1 MKTFAIIMLIVFTI
15 TAAVVGAVFHFTTPP
30 THEHAYGEWEIRTP
44 ATCTEAGE
52 EVRKCECNEE
62 ETREIAATGHTY
74 GEWEVKTPATCTAE
88 GEEIKKCACGAEES
102 RPVAKL
108 DHTYGEW
115 ATKTP
120 ATCTAEGEEIRKC
133 ACGAEESRPV
143 AKLDHTYGEWATKTP
158 ANCTEAEVEYRVCSC
173 GAEETRTGD
182 AATGHTA
189 ASIAAALTKT
199 DVMKHDVLVAGDF
212 AVTAT
217 CGCGASYSVSEGITL
232 ENATLTVEGSNL
244 VTVKLGELSCDVTV
258 NAAKFV
264 KVVNGVIV
272 DDTHINSGNNTNNY
286 VDRTELYIYN
296 TGMYRVFFRF
306 NFSDV
311 LNSQYYADFGEEAI
325 VKFTFTVTNDVDL
338 TGLPVTFKS
347 YLTSEV
353 RSSVDFSELTWK
365 NYSNTYT
372 LGWGSD
378 EDPNNTVSLLA
389 KETVGN
395 RATYADD
402 KLVITVTMRELEGCI
417 DENGNAI
424 FVLLTAQKDV
434 KPYVASME
442 NEEFD
447 APSVQVIF
455 SEDHAHAYIEQ
466 VAEEK
471 YLASANCEEKAK
483 YYYSCSCGEAG
494 TATFEHGEVIE
505 HSFGEWETKTAAN
518 CLDAEV
524 EVRKCACGKEETQ
537 EGDKALGHD
546 MQTKFDETNHW
557 TKCSRCDE
565 ATEAVAHFGG
575 TATETEQAV
584 CEGCNQPYGG
594 LATHEH
600 SFSEW
605 QTRTDATCTDAEV
618 EFRKCACG
626 VEETQNG
633 DPALGHDMTNMS
645 DETDH
650 WTECDRDGCE
660 YATDK
665 VAHFGGTATET
676 EKAVCEG
683 CGQSYGELKEAE
695 KQEYVI
701 NGAIVEDTYVGSNSG
716 TAKKTDNSAK
726 DAIGTYSQ
734 YYRAYFKY
742 DFSNIINS
750 EDFES
755 VKDSAKVS
763 FTFTLSKGTVTDS
776 SSFTF
781 GGFTPGVGITDVDFS
796 NVFWNNLVSGAT
808 YYSLNWGNANNVLD
822 AKTPGDNI
830 TYDAESVTFTFDYND
845 IASFIDPTTGYAVFT
860 LRIATTSGISI
871 ASMENKTYAAPA
883 VNFVYEK

>member
-1 MKTFAIIMLIVFTI
+1 MKTFAIILLITLAIAALGVGYVFNF
-15 TAAVVGAVFHFTTPP
+15 VLPETPDVP
-30 THEHAYGEWEIRTP
+30 DHEHVYGEWENRTP
-44 ATCTEAGE
+44 ATCEEAGE
-52 EVRKCECNEE
+52 DFRKCECGEE
-62 ETREIAATGHTY
+62 ETRKVDALGHDYSSEVTAPTCTEAGYTTYTCSCGKSYVGDEVAATGH
-74 GEWEVKTPATCTAE
+74 
-88 GEEIKKCACGAEES
+88 S
-102 RPVAKL
+102 
-108 DHTYGEW
+108 YGEW

-120 ATCTAEGEEIRKC
+120 ATCTVAEVEVRKC
-133 ACGAEESRPV
+133 ACGAEE
-143 AKLDHTYGEWATKTP
+143 
-158 ANCTEAEVEYRVCSC
+158 
-173 GAEETRTGD
+173 TREGD

-189 ASIAAALTKT
+189 ISIAAALTKT
-199 DVMKHDVLVAGDF
+199 DAMKHDVLVAGDF

-217 CGCGASYSVSEGITL
+217 CTCGAEYTVTDGITL
-232 ENATLTVEGSNL
+232 ENATLTVEGDNL
-244 VTVKLGELSCDVTV
+244 VTVKLGELSSDVTV
-258 NAAKFV
+258 NAAKFN

-272 DDTHINSGNNTNNY
+272 DDTHINSGNNTSNY

-325 VKFTFTVTNDVDL
+325 VKFTFTVTNGVDL

-347 YLTSEV
+347 YLTSEL
-353 RSSVDFSELTWK
+353 RSSVDFSELTWQ

-378 EDPNNTVSLLA
+378 ENPNNTVSLLA

-395 RATYADD
+395 RATYADG

-434 KPYVASME
+434 KPFVASME

-466 VAEEK
+466 VADEK

-483 YYYSCSCGEAG
+483 YYYSCSCGLAG

-537 EGDKALGHD
+537 NGDPALGHD

-626 VEETQNG
+626 VEETQTG
-633 DPALGHDMTNMS
+633 DPALGHDMQTKF
-645 DETDH
+645 DETNH
-650 WTECDRDGCE
+650 WTKCSRCDE
-660 YATDK
+660 ATEA

-701 NGAIVEDTYVGSNSG
+701 NGAIVEDTYVNTSTSYRDSIYSDKNFVA
-716 TAKKTDNSAK
+716 TYKDSA
-726 DAIGTYSQ
+726 
-734 YYRAYFKY
+734 RAYFKF

-750 EDFES
+750 EDFDEN
-755 VKDSAKVS
+755 DTNAKIQFVFAACKNPNNS
-763 FTFTLSKGTVTDS
+763 YKYIPFDDTIGVTFAGFAPGEGTTGVGFNTLSYNSIGELHWTNGTGLVTLLSGKTVQDKPNNISISEDGATLTLTFT
-776 SSFTF
+776 
-781 GGFTPGVGITDVDFS
+781 
-796 NVFWNNLVSGAT
+796 
-808 YYSLNWGNANNVLD
+808 Y
-822 AKTPGDNI
+822 
-830 TYDAESVTFTFDYND
+830 AE
-845 IASFIDPTTGYAVFT
+845 IKQFIGEDGLAVFT
-860 LRIATTSGISI
+860 FRSSNIKPCIAT
-871 ASMENKTYAAPA
+871 MENTTYAIPE
-883 VNFVYEK
+883 VRYIYEK

>member
-1 MKTFAIIMLIVFTI
+1 
-15 TAAVVGAVFHFTTPP
+15 
-30 THEHAYGEWEIRTP
+30 
-44 ATCTEAGE
+44 
-52 EVRKCECNEE
+52 
-62 ETREIAATGHTY
+62 
-74 GEWEVKTPATCTAE
+74 
-88 GEEIKKCACGAEES
+88 
-102 RPVAKL
+102 
-108 DHTYGEW
+108 
-115 ATKTP
+115 
-120 ATCTAEGEEIRKC
+120 
-133 ACGAEESRPV
+133 
-143 AKLDHTYGEWATKTP
+143 
-158 ANCTEAEVEYRVCSC
+158 
-173 GAEETRTGD
+173 
-182 AATGHTA
+182 
-189 ASIAAALTKT
+189 
-199 DVMKHDVLVAGDF
+199 MKHDVLVAGDF

-217 CGCGASYSVSEGITL
+217 CGCGASYSVSEVITL
-232 ENATLTVEGSNL
+232 ENATLTVEGDNL

-353 RSSVDFSELTWK
+353 RSSADFSELTWK

-395 RATYADD
+395 RATYADG

-483 YYYSCSCGEAG
+483 YYYSCSCGEAS
-494 TATFEHGEVIE
+494 TETFEYGEVIE
-505 HSFGEWETKTAAN
+505 HSFGEWETKTPAD
-518 CLDAEV
+518 CLNAEV
-524 EVRKCACGKEETQ
+524 EYRVCACSAEETR
-537 EGDKALGHD
+537 EGDAALGHD
-546 MQTKFDETNHW
+546 MQTEFDETNHW

-594 LATHEH
+594 LATHEC
-600 SFSEW
+600 SFGEW
-605 QTRTDATCTDAEV
+605 ETKTPATCEAAEV
-618 EFRKCACG
+618 EVRKCECG
-626 VEETQNG
+626 KEETQTG
-633 DPALGHDMTNMS
+633 DAALGHDMQTEF
-645 DETDH
+645 DETNH
-650 WTECDRDGCE
+650 WTKCSRCDE
-660 YATDK
+660 ATEA

-695 KQEYVI
+695 KQEYTIAGTV
-701 NGAIVEDTYVGSNSG
+701 VDDTYVMSGSNASKNYATATELNVNTNG
-716 TAKKTDNSAK
+716 TCRVLFRINFSDIIASSDYDVSNS
-726 DAIGTYSQ
+726 D
-734 YYRAYFKY
+734 
-742 DFSNIINS
+742 
-750 EDFES
+750 
-755 VKDSAKVS
+755 AKVRI
-763 FTFTLSKGTVTDS
+763 TF
-776 SSFTF
+776 
-781 GGFTPGVGITDVDFS
+781 
-796 NVFWNNLVSGAT
+796 
-808 YYSLNWGNANNVLD
+808 SL
-822 AKTPGDNI
+822 
-830 TYDAESVTFTFDYND
+830 
-845 IASFIDPTTGYAVFT
+845 
-860 LRIATTSGISI
+860 TTSGAIADSSTITFKAYNTSETRSAADFSTLKWENYNTAPNDFGWSTNVVALISEPYGDKVSYDSATGKIVITIAYSDIKDCIDSNGNAIFVFAVKQSSTKI
-871 ASMENKTYAAPA
+871 ASMEHENVALRPTVEY
-883 VNFVYEK
+883 VYEK